1 MTTRHLHVLA
11 LCPREEETGWTWLTV
26 PRLSIFGGEQSAITE
41 WDYGV
46 VHGHAPDVAVQLA
59 RKAREI
65 QGLDYRLGPAILVDT
80 GSDRIRHMLEF
91 LYYEKRMGDATI
103 HFALQEATT
112 RISDDHLRKL
122 EMHVNNDLI
131 DTATCFGLLHLGQAK
146 RDKQTAHELWPYP
159 PNGLA

>member
-26 PRLSIFGGEQSAITE
+26 PRLSIFGKEPSTVTE
-41 WDYGV
+41 WDFGV
-46 VHGHAPDVAVQLA
+46 IHGSPPDAAIRIA

-65 QGLDYRLGPAILVDT
+65 QGLDYKVGPAILVDM

-91 LYYEKRMGDATI
+91 LHYEKRMNDATI
-103 HFALQEATT
+103 HFASQEMTARVNDATLK
-112 RISDDHLRKL
+112 RLDML
-122 EMHVNNDLI
+122 VNDELI
-131 DTATCFGLLHLGQAK
+131 DSATGFALFQLRQAK
-146 RDKQTAHELWPYP
+146 KDRQIAHELWPYP